1 MEILLGLTSFD
12 TEVLRLFDTAVLRLF
27 DTEVLRLLHTLLKIW
42 DC

>member
-27 DTEVLRLLHTLLKIW
+27 DTEVLRLLHTLLKIC